1 MRIIKKMLL
10 TLLIIFIG
18 IQFIRPVRNES
29 EQVLPTD
36 ITKIYNVPDNVFNA
50 LKISC
55 YDCHSNNT
63 NYPFYVNIEP
73 VAWMMNNHI
82 KNGKDKLNFSDFG
95 TYSRRRQ
102 ISKLRSIISQ
112 IKEDK
117 MPLSFYTLIH
127 KDAILSI
134 VDKALIIDWS
144 NKTKD
149 SLFIKLVK

>member
-149 SLFIKLVK
+149 SLLLN